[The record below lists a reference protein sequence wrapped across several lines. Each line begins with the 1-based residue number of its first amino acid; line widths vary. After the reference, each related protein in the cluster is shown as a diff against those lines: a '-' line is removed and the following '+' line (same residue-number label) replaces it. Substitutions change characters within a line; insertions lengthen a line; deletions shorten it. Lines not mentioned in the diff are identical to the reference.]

1 MRLVLE
7 GRLPSSGGAAL
18 GARLFAGPGLA
29 ARGAVAWS
37 SPENRR
43 GARAQRAPG
52 VHRVAPGHLPTPRT
66 SPQVL
71 FPATR
76 MLNVTKSVGNLA
88 RWPLPCVSIPVM
100 SPQPGEEVYRLR
112 LSSAALLSLPQSK
125 HNKIRFFLVLC
136 SSSRALRLRA
146 ALAWSAALARGP
158 WRWHPGRRSLCQSD
172 RPSRQSCGLH
182 PWVSPVCFWPRLLG
196 KAPLPA
202 APLGSSMTW
211 PQPLS
216 QLVS

>member
-1 MRLVLE
+1 MELAGKPE
-7 GRLPSSGGAAL
+7 GREGA
-18 GARLFAGPGLA
+18 G
-29 ARGAVAWS
+29 S
-37 SPENRR
+37 
-43 GARAQRAPG
+43 PG

-146 ALAWSAALARGP
+146 ALAWSAALARSGTLAVASRSPLALPKRPAVSSILRASPLGLSRLFLATFTGKGP
-158 WRWHPGRRSLCQSD
+158 SA
-172 RPSRQSCGLH
+172 SRA
-182 PWVSPVCFWPRLLG
+182 PRLLHDM
-196 KAPLPA
+196 APTPFPVSFITDLA
-202 APLGSSMTW
+202 FWVLQTRTGLWQWPLCLG
-211 PQPLS
+211 LS
-216 QLVS
+216 R